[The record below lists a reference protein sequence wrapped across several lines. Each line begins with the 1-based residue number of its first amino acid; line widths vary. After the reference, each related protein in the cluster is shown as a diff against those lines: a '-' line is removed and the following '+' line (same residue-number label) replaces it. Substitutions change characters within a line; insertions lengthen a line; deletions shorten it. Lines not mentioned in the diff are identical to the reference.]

1 MAANGTTSAGS
12 RGAKYR
18 VVARAVILGRPIG
31 APKPTPATITDRAIS
46 VTNGNLQPMWEDLLE
61 AVAAAPPPPRR
72 TPPPPLPANA
82 RDAPPAVPD
91 DGYDSDGMTELVYK
105 PTDLA
110 APHLSSQS
118 SPAVDSVVN
127 RMAYSVSRGNPRK
140 AWRLMDES
148 PVMDLSDPATA
159 AAVADLHPQDDEPD
173 LDALT
178 DVPGAVPFR
187 TPRPIFDAVIDKL
200 PSDRAAGMGG
210 APFEELVEH
219 VEYGHGDTLYA
230 IVCMLNDGTLHP
242 DAWDVL
248 HEPSALIALRKPN
261 GKARPIAMGDVFE
274 RVGGR
279 CVLFAKLEGLDEWL
293 TSAADLRR
301 ILASDEWRA
310 RLRRRARP
318 APHPDA

>member
-1 MAANGTTSAGS
+1 
-12 RGAKYR
+12 
-18 VVARAVILGRPIG
+18 
-31 APKPTPATITDRAIS
+31 
-46 VTNGNLQPMWEDLLE
+46 
-61 AVAAAPPPPRR
+61 
-72 TPPPPLPANA
+72 
-82 RDAPPAVPD
+82 VPD

-178 DVPGAVPFR
+178 DVPGVVPFR

-210 APFEELVEH
+210 APFEELVEL

-248 HEPSALIALRKPN
+248 EPSALIALRKPN

-310 RLRRRARP
+310 AFVDVPGLPHIPMPESPPPLPERCPLQLCFTSCRAAPRSAATWRSTSTRRASASTCTTASTP
-318 APHPDA
+318 ST

>member
-1 MAANGTTSAGS
+1 MN
-12 RGAKYR
+12 
-18 VVARAVILGRPIG
+18 P
-31 APKPTPATITDRAIS
+31 
-46 VTNGNLQPMWEDLLE
+46 
-61 AVAAAPPPPRR
+61 APPPPV
-72 TPPPPLPANA
+72 PGPANA

-178 DVPGAVPFR
+178 DVPGVVPF
-187 TPRPIFDAVIDKL
+187 L
-200 PSDRAAGMGG
+200 PHPAA
-210 APFEELVEH
+210 H
-219 VEYGHGDTLYA
+219 
-230 IVCMLNDGTLHP
+230 
-242 DAWDVL
+242 
-248 HEPSALIALRKPN
+248 
-261 GKARPIAMGDVFE
+261 
-274 RVGGR
+274 
-279 CVLFAKLEGLDEWL
+279 
-293 TSAADLRR
+293 
-301 ILASDEWRA
+301 
-310 RLRRRARP
+310 LRRRDRQAAVRPRGGHGRRADRGARRARRVRP
-318 APHPDA
+318 R